1 MSKLVREA
9 MTPDPQTVDK
19 TTNVVDAARLM
30 KEHDVGSLPVV
41 EQDEM
46 AGGYIVNRLVGIVT
60 DRDIAIRVAGEGLD
74 PNTVRVEEI
83 YSEQPA
89 TAVPDE
95 PVDDALERM
104 AELQVRRLPVVDED
118 RLIGM
123 LAQADVAH
131 VAKDKKVAHLVEAIS
146 EPANG

>member
-1 MSKLVREA
+1 MTKTVREA
-9 MTPDPQTVDK
+9 MTPDPQTVTK
-19 TTNVVDAARLM
+19 ETGVADAALLM

-41 EQDEM
+41 EHDEI
-46 AGGYIVNRLVGIVT
+46 AGGYVVDRLVGIVT
-60 DRDIAIRVAGEGLD
+60 DRDIAIRVAAERLD
-74 PNTVRVEEI
+74 PKTVRVEQI
-83 YSEQPA
+83 YSDRPA

-118 RLIGM
+118 RLVGM
-123 LAQADVAH
+123 LAQADIAH

-146 EPANG
+146 EPANV

>member
-19 TTNVVDAARLM
+19 TTNVVNAARLM

-74 PNTVRVEEI
+74 PKTVRVEEI
-83 YSEQPA
+83 YSDQPA